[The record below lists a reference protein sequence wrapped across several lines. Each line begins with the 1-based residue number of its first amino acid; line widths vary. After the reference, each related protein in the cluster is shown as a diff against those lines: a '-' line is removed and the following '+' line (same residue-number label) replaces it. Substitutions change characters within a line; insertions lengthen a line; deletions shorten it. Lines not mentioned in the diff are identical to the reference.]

1 METIIIQP
9 KSKKEMAFVSEMLKR
24 LNIKIKVLSHEEKEE
39 YGLGMAMEEGM
50 QTKSVSRDTVF
61 IHLRK

>member
-1 METIIIQP
+1 
-9 KSKKEMAFVSEMLKR
+9 MAFVSEILKR

-61 IHLRK
+61 KHLRK